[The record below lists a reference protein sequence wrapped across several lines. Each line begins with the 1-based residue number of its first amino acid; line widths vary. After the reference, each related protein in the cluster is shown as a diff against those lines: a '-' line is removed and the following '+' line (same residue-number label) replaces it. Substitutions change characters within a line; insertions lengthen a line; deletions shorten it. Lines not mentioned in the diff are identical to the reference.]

1 MMRTIKI
8 ALFTLSFLFCLQARA
23 DTASDELSHLL
34 LNIHSMQ
41 ANFTQTVQDK
51 SAQSTTQS
59 SGKMS
64 LVRPG
69 KFRWEVTK
77 PNKELIIASGTHL
90 WIYDP
95 YLQQAT
101 LQTLRGG
108 TGKAPALLLSDENLE
123 LENNYNVRSVP
134 ALMAIAGLEI
144 FELTPKDPDD
154 PLQNIKLTFLQK
166 QIHEMQ
172 LQDRLGHTTRI
183 SFNKVE
189 SGKPVADSL
198 FKFTPPENIDVI
210 DETKDPK

>member
-1 MMRTIKI
+1 MRTLKI
-8 ALFTLSFLFCLQARA
+8 AICTLSFLFCLPTHA
-23 DTASDELSHLL
+23 DQASDALSRLL

-69 KFRWEVTK
+69 KFRWDVTK
-77 PNKELIIASGTHL
+77 PNKELIVASGAHL

-95 YLQQAT
+95 DLQQAT

-108 TGKAPALLLSDENLE
+108 GGKAPALLLSDDNLA
-123 LENNYNVRSVP
+123 LDNNYNVKSVP

-154 PLQNIKLTFLQK
+154 PLEKIKLTFLHQ
-166 QIHEMQ
+166 QIREMK
-172 LQDRLGHTTRI
+172 LQDRLGHTTII

-189 SGKPVADSL
+189 TDQPIADSL
-198 FKFTPPENIDVI
+198 FKFSPPENIDVI